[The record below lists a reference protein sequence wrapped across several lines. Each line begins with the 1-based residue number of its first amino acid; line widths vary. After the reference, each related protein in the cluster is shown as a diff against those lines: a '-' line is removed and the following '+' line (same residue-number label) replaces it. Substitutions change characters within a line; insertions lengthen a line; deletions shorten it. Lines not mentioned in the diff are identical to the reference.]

1 VVSRF
6 WAITREFA
14 TKGAGCY
21 SVEDKKVV
29 FLNKLLKQLKSK
41 DIETKREAAR
51 KLGELKDRRA
61 VEPLLEALNDGQDAC
76 RDIVWALG
84 KIGDKRAVTP
94 LIGLL
99 SCDDWRLRG
108 KAAEALGEIGGGQGV
123 VEALL
128 KTLED
133 KNDNVHWHVAWALG
147 EIQDKRAVEPLLNFL
162 DDSDPR
168 RRWHAVW
175 ALGKTGDKRAVKPL
189 IPLLRD
195 RETLI
200 RRNAAL
206 ALSRLGDQRAAEA
219 LTACLDDP
227 DGEVKHFATEALLAI
242 EGSRP

>member
-1 VVSRF
+1 MRHILKSKFSKSSEQSERH
-6 WAITREFA
+6 IL
-14 TKGAGCY
+14 
-21 SVEDKKVV
+21 
-29 FLNKLLKQLKSK
+29 LNELLSQLKSK
-41 DIETKREAAR
+41 NIETKREAAR
-51 KLGELKDRRA
+51 KLGQLKDRRA
-61 VEPLLEALNDGQDAC
+61 LQPLLEALNDGQDAC

-108 KAAEALGEIGGGQGV
+108 KAAEALGEIGGGEGV

-175 ALGKTGDKRAVKPL
+175 ALGEIRDKRAVKP
-189 IPLLRD
+189 ITSLLKD
-195 RETLI
+195 RETLV

-206 ALSRLGDQRAAEA
+206 ASKKLKGRSAAEA
-219 LTACLDDP
+219 LMASLDDA
-227 DGEVKHFATEALLAI
+227 DGEVRHFATEALIAI
-242 EGSRP
+242 EGSRS